1 MFLAKLDK
9 EKQEAFLN
17 LAYTMVYADGRL
29 DEAEKKWF
37 DFYKIELDVDIT
49 QAKKIDFEEGLKIFD
64 DCEQK
69 IKNAIFFEIFA
80 IALVDEAY
88 PDEEKN
94 LVEMMKNRFGITNEK
109 MLEMREGL
117 RQLTLAYENIRK
129 SIEE

>member
-1 MFLAKLDK
+1 MNL
-9 EKQEAFLN
+9 EQQENFLN

-37 DFYKIELDVDIT
+37 DFYKLELAADVSK
-49 QAKKIDFEEGLKIFD
+49 AHKIDFEKGLEFFD

-88 PDEEKN
+88 PEEEKN
-94 LVEMMKNRFGITNEK
+94 LVEMMKNRFGISNDK

-117 RQLTLAYENIRK
+117 RQLTLAYDAIRK
-129 SIEE
+129 SIET